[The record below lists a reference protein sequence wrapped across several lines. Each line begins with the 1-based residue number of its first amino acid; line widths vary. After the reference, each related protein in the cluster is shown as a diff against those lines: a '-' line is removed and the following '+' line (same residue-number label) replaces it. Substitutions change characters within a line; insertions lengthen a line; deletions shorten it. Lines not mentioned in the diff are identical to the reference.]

1 VNIYDLLMSAR
12 DLFHEAVKNALQ
24 KEEWVI
30 TDDPLELEFEEVTL
44 KIDLGAERLIAAEKA
59 GERIAVEI
67 KSFASNSPV
76 SDFHTALGQFL
87 NYQIA
92 LEENEPERQLY
103 LAVPV
108 DAYEKFFQ
116 TRLARTA
123 VKRHQLRLIVYD
135 PIMEVLVQWPT

>member
-1 VNIYDLLMSAR
+1 MSAR
-12 DLFHEAVKNALQ
+12 DLFHQAVRNALE

-30 TDDPLELEFEEVTL
+30 TDDPLEIELEEVTL

-59 GERIAVEI
+59 GEKIAVEI
-67 KSFASNSPV
+67 KTFASNSPV

-92 LEENEPERQLY
+92 LEENDSERLLY

-108 DAYEKFFQ
+108 DAIEKFFS
-116 TRLARTA
+116 
-123 VKRHQLRLIVYD
+123 D
-135 PIMEVLVQWPT
+135 

>member
-1 VNIYDLLMSAR
+1 MSAR
-12 DLFHEAVKNALQ
+12 DLFHEAVKNALK

-30 TDDPLELEFEEVTL
+30 THDPLEIQFEEVKL

-59 GERIAVEI
+59 GEKIAVEV
-67 KSFASNSPV
+67 KSFASNSAV

-92 LEENEPERQLY
+92 LEENEPERLLY

-108 DAYEKFFQ
+108 DTYETFFQ
-116 TRLARTA
+116 TRLAKIA
-123 VKRHQLRLIVYD
+123 VQRHQVKLIVYD
-135 PIMEVLVQWPT
+135 PIMEVIVQWQI

>member
-1 VNIYDLLMSAR
+1 MSAR
-12 DLFHEAVKNALQ
+12 DLFHEVVKNALK

-30 TDDPLELEFEEVTL
+30 THDPLEIQFEEVKL

-59 GERIAVEI
+59 GEKIAVEV
-67 KSFASNSPV
+67 KSFASNSAV

-92 LEENEPERQLY
+92 LEENEPERLLY

-108 DAYEKFFQ
+108 DTYETFFQ
-116 TRLARTA
+116 TRLAKIA
-123 VKRHQLRLIVYD
+123 VQRHQVKLIVYD
-135 PIMEVLVQWPT
+135 PIMEVIVQWQI

>member
-1 VNIYDLLMSAR
+1 MSAR
-12 DLFHEAVKNALQ
+12 DLFHEAVKNALH
-24 KEEWVI
+24 KENWIV
-30 TDDPLELEFEEVTL
+30 TNDPLEIEFEEVTL
-44 KIDLGAERLIAAEKA
+44 KIDLGAERLIAAERE
-59 GERIAVEI
+59 GEKIAVEI
-67 KSFASNSPV
+67 KSFASNSAV

-116 TRLARTA
+116 TRLAQIA
-123 VKRHQLRLIVYD
+123 VRRHQLKLIIYN
-135 PIMEVLVQWPT
+135 PIMEVIVRWIS